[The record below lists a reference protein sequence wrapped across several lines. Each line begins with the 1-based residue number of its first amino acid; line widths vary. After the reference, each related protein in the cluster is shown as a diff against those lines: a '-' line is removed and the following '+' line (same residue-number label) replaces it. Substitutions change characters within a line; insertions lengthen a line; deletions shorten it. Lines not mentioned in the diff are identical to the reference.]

1 MLEPGRGAAYTLRMN
16 PHIPPGRS
24 NRPELATTIALSNQD
39 RIWGT
44 ERRMAL
50 LAAIGAKG
58 SIAAA
63 ARDVGLS
70 YKAAWDAVDAMNN
83 LAGEALVLRST
94 GGKHGGGATLT
105 PRAHSLIAWYAA
117 IQQEHRRFTDLLAR
131 IDPDSP
137 KNLELIQ
144 HMMIRTSARN
154 QLIGTIRDIKPGA
167 VNDEITLQTD
177 EGVTIVSTITH
188 VSAQNLELSVGR
200 RVMAFIKAPS
210 VMIGLP
216 ETGMRLSARNQLNGR
231 IGHITE
237 GAVQAEVGV
246 DVGDTTRITAMIS
259 IQSVRAMGLAVGQAA
274 CAIFESSNVLLGIM
288 D

>member
-1 MLEPGRGAAYTLRMN
+1 MSPHTPLE
-16 PHIPPGRS
+16 RS
-24 NRPELATTIALSNQD
+24 IWPELTTSISLRNQD

-50 LAAIGAKG
+50 LGAIGVNG

-63 ARDVGLS
+63 AREVGLS

-105 PRAHSLIAWYAA
+105 PRAQNLVAWYAA
-117 IQQEHRRFTDLLAR
+117 IQQEHQRFTDLLAR

-154 QLIGTIRDIKPGA
+154 QLIGTIREINLGA

-188 VSAQNLELSVGR
+188 VSAQSLELAPSR

-210 VMIGLP
+210 VMVGLP
-216 ETGMRLSARNQLNGR
+216 GSGMQLSARNQLTGT
-231 IGHITE
+231 IEHITE
-237 GAVQAEVGV
+237 GAVQAEVGIG
-246 DVGDTTRITAMIS
+246 VGGATRITAMIS
-259 IQSVRAMGLAVGQAA
+259 IQSLRTMNLAVGHQA
-274 CAIFESSNVLLGIM
+274 CAIFESSTVLLGVM

>member
-1 MLEPGRGAAYTLRMN
+1 MTDSPLEL
-16 PHIPPGRS
+16 
-24 NRPELATTIALSNQD
+24 D
-39 RIWGT
+39 
-44 ERRMAL
+44 
-50 LAAIGAKG
+50 G
-58 SIAAA
+58 SIWLRAGSQTLGGASRIELLRQIDLTGSISAA
-63 ARDVGLS
+63 ARVVGMS
-70 YKAAWDAVDAMNN
+70 YKGAWDAIDTMNN

-105 PRAHSLIAWYAA
+105 PRADSLIAWYAA

-131 IDPDSP
+131 INPDSP

-144 HMMIRTSARN
+144 HMMVRTSARN
-154 QLIGTIRDIKPGA
+154 QLIGTIRHIQAGA

-188 VSAQNLELSVGR
+188 VSAQNLELVVGR
-200 RVMAFIKAPS
+200 RAMAFIKAPS

-216 ETGMRLSARNQLNGR
+216 DPGMKLSARNQLEGT
-231 IGHITE
+231 IGHILE

-246 DVGDTTRITAMIS
+246 DLGDATRITAMIS
-259 IQSVRAMGLAVGQAA
+259 IQSVRATNLAVGQPA
-274 CAIFESSNVLLGIM
+274 CAIFESSSVLLGVM